1 MKKGDELACT
11 HVAKVTHSDIRCVN
25 VTIDSEKLQNRNDGY
40 ICTSNIKDV
49 KLDEIIDAAQDAAK
63 NTKIYNAYIAADEEQ
78 RQKFIEKNPQTDF
91 RFKQVY
97 FPVNKEDEEL
107 DYHVLSV
114 INGTGLMRHVNEKI
128 KGIIYDEEKKSKLPN
143 IKTIRFGGSKP
154 QNISIINSKQQFFR
168 LLPSLTPTFDEII
181 IPKRD
186 FFKECLKTRELKE
199 HFKVLIK
206 DKKKAEGKEEK
217 AKKDMEENFKELGK
231 FGRKKI
237 QNMEA
242 KDKRDEALKQI
253 LQEST
258 PSVLE
263 GISEESI
270 FSVMAVVKK
279 IRLKNPEGWTRDE
292 KFSKLPDYQKIWLD
306 EERKDERDDK
316 DYIYSLSDRA
326 ARWIIS
332 KYEEVN
338 KKLNYKLN
346 DDDLHWLRKFIKEEE
361 LLND

>member
-1 MKKGDELACT
+1 MT
-11 HVAKVTHSDIRCVN
+11 HPDSPSN
-25 VTIDSEKLQNRNDGY
+25 VTIKEEKLQNRNDGY
-40 ICTSNIKDV
+40 IHTGNIKNV
-49 KLDEIIDAAQDAAK
+49 KLDEIIDIATNAGV
-63 NTKIYNAYIAADEEQ
+63 NSKILKEYKSSSEEEKE
-78 RQKFIEKNPQTDF
+78 RFINEKPNTDF
-91 RFKQVY
+91 MLKQVY
-97 FPVNKEDEEL
+97 FPINNGEEEL

-114 INGTGLMRHVNEKI
+114 LNGTGLMRKVNEKI
-128 KGIIYDEEKKSKLPN
+128 KGIIYDKEKKSKLPN
-143 IKTIRFGGSKP
+143 VHKISFGGSKP

-181 IPKRD
+181 TPKRD
-186 FFKECLKTRELKE
+186 FFIECLKTRELKE

-258 PSVLE
+258 SSVLGE
-263 GISEESI
+263 ISEASI

-306 EERKDERDDK
+306 EERKDERNDK
-316 DYIYSLSDRA
+316 DYIYSLAKRA
-326 ARWIIS
+326 AEWII
-332 KYEEVN
+332 KTYERTYEGM
-338 KKLNYKLN
+338 YKHLLN
-346 DDDLHWLRKFIKEEE
+346 DDDLEFLIKHIKKEE